1 MRILSISVTATV
13 IIIINAVTKI
23 IIIVIISMVRYSIR
37 IYKSRPFSIDDAIIV
52 SIIFI
57 IIIIASIIV
66 TIIIIMKI
74 TFVVAA
80 STSKDKHAKGQL
92 LIWQNFLNNSLI
104 RQNFLNFLIGQNQI
118 RTFSSS

>member
-1 MRILSISVTATV
+1 
-13 IIIINAVTKI
+13 
-23 IIIVIISMVRYSIR
+23 MVRYSIR

-74 TFVVAA
+74 TFVEAA